1 MACWV
6 PKGLKIALREIVDA
20 RTAFLRPCCADRNE
34 ERQQKVFDLY
44 GGYMY
49 DEFDMGDLYKLK

>member
-1 MACWV
+1 MR
-6 PKGLKIALREIVDA
+6 GF

-49 DEFDMGDLYKLK
+49 DEFDMNDLYKLK